1 MLSRMPNIKTLLLAL
16 MATAISSTPINT
28 GADQNQPGYSFGVV
42 PQQSAT
48 ALAQSW
54 VPIFRYISAKTGLKL
69 HFRTARDIPT
79 FETRLA
85 AGEYDF
91 AYMNPFHY
99 VTYQADP
106 GYQAFANQAHKK
118 IRGILVRAKGSAIDS
133 LEDLSGQTLAFPSP
147 AAFAASLLPR
157 GELNRAGIPIT
168 PKYVGSHDSVYR
180 SVAKGLFPAGG
191 GIERTF
197 NTVRADIRDQLE
209 VLWTSQGYTPHAF
222 AAHPRVPREVV
233 NRVAAAMIAM
243 QQDPE
248 ALALLAK
255 IKFRGIQSA
264 VDADWD
270 DVRGLGLVPD
280 QTGVVQ

>member
-1 MLSRMPNIKTLLLAL
+1 MLSRMPIFKTLLFSL
-16 MATAISSTPINT
+16 MAIVVSPTPVDA
-28 GADQNQPGYSFGVV
+28 GANQNQPEYSFGVV

-54 VPIFRYISAKTGLKL
+54 VPIFQYISAKTGLKL
-69 HFRTARDIPT
+69 HFKTARDIPT
-79 FETRLA
+79 FEARLA

-99 VTYQADP
+99 ITYRVDP
-106 GYQAFANQAHKK
+106 GYRAFANQSRKK
-118 IRGILVRAKGSAIDS
+118 IRGILVKAKDSSIDS
-133 LEDLSGQTLAFPSP
+133 LEDLSGETLAFPSP

-168 PKYVGSHDSVYR
+168 AKYVGSHDSVYR

-197 NTVRADIRDQLE
+197 NTLRPEIRDQLE
-209 VLWTSQGYTPHAF
+209 ILWTSEGYTPHAF
-222 AAHPRVPREVV
+222 AAHPRIPGDVV

-243 QQDPE
+243 RQDPE
-248 ALALLAK
+248 ALALLAR
-255 IKFRGIQSA
+255 IKFKGIQPA
-264 VDADWD
+264 LDADWD
-270 DVRGLGLVPD
+270 DVRGLGLAPD
-280 QTGVVQ
+280 QTGVIR